1 MRNLTIDGMTVDYT
15 ATVDT
20 GDNYYHTFGVLA
32 GFVGNGFSASNVT
45 VKNVTMNLNL
55 CGEEAYNTS
64 AHRLPAEC
72 IGGLIGYA
80 KGTVSMT
87 NCKVEG
93 MTVNITDGQ
102 DGGGTQFLIGG
113 LIGYADAYYT
123 LNSSGEN
130 SYGGSGKVNIEGCT
144 VSGLTVNNKNEA
156 TGITTGALLGGIG
169 KSVTTAAG
177 KTYSVTA
184 SIDEDTTYPTELAC
198 IGKELTLDY
207 STASESAVQSR
218 DALLPA
224 DPEEGR
230 RKENAVD

>member
-20 GDNYYHTFGVLA
+20 GSNYYHAFGVLA

-87 NCKVEG
+87 NC
-93 MTVNITDGQ
+93 
-102 DGGGTQFLIGG
+102 
-113 LIGYADAYYT
+113 
-123 LNSSGEN
+123 
-130 SYGGSGKVNIEGCT
+130 T
-144 VSGLTVNNKNEA
+144 VSGLTVNNKNGA

-184 SIDEDTTYPTELAC
+184 FIDEDTTYPTELPC

-224 DPEEGR
+224 DPEKRGGLR
-230 RKENAVD
+230 RYTRIKACIASLDFL

>member
-15 ATVDT
+15 AIVDT
-20 GDNYYHTFGVLA
+20 GSNYYHAFGVLA

-144 VSGLTVNNKNEA
+144 VSGLTNGA

-184 SIDEDTTYPTELAC
+184 SIDEDTTYPTELPC

-224 DPEEGR
+224 NPEEGR

>member
-20 GDNYYHTFGVLA
+20 GSNYYHAFGVLA

-87 NCKVEG
+87 NC
-93 MTVNITDGQ
+93 
-102 DGGGTQFLIGG
+102 
-113 LIGYADAYYT
+113 
-123 LNSSGEN
+123 
-130 SYGGSGKVNIEGCT
+130 T
-144 VSGLTVNNKNEA
+144 VSGLTVNNKNGA

-184 SIDEDTTYPTELAC
+184 SIDEDTTYPTELPC

-224 DPEEGR
+224 DPEKRGGLR
-230 RKENAVD
+230 RYTRIKDCIASLDFL